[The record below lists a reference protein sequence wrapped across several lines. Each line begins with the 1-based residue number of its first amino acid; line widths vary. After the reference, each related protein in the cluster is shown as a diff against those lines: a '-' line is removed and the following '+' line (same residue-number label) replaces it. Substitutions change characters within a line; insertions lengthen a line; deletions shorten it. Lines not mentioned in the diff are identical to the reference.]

1 MSLKKL
7 IQQNCNANFVGYSV
21 SPSYTPH
28 LEPMCSPQMDNR
40 RVQILANTVGTLPRG
55 RKQLALTRS
64 SSFGDSSGAQRRL
77 LAIVKEDNE
86 TFGFEIE
93 TRKLQPQNACSLEVC
108 TFVCKIQEKSPAH
121 LSGLQTGDILA
132 NINGVSTEGFS
143 HKQMV
148 DLIKSSGNYLRL
160 ETVNGASIV
169 RRMELETKLQLLKQ
183 TLQEKWVEFRSLQL
197 QEQRLLHGEVNDN
210 SLVDAL
216 ESEESN
222 LFGSCASPKPA
233 FPFKPRFSSES
244 SCRSQLS
251 SMTVD
256 SEDSFYQTCVFEDSP
271 HECLSRQS
279 STDDD
284 CFFPRDN
291 DTAIR
296 KSSLRRNRSISVAS
310 NGSMSPLWEGGSFSN
325 IFGTL
330 PRKNRRGSVRKQLLK
345 FIPGLHRAVEEEESR
360 V

>member
-1 MSLKKL
+1 MSLRKL
-7 IQQNCNANFVGYSV
+7 IQQNRNANFVGYCV
-21 SPSYTPH
+21 SPSYTPY
-28 LEPMCSPQMDNR
+28 LDPMCSPQMDNR
-40 RVQILANTVGTLPRG
+40 RVQSLANTVGTLPRG

-64 SSFGDSSGAQRRL
+64 SSLGDSSGPQRRL

-93 TRKLQPQNACSLEVC
+93 TRRLQHQNACSLQIC
-108 TFVCKIQEKSPAH
+108 TYVCKIEEESPAH

-132 NINGVSTEGFS
+132 NINGVNTEGFS

-160 ETVNGASIV
+160 ETVNGARIV

-183 TLQEKWVEFRSLQL
+183 TMQEKWVEYRSLQL

-210 SLVDAL
+210 SLFDIQEL
-216 ESEESN
+216 ESN
-222 LFGSCASPKPA
+222 LFGSCASPRPA
-233 FPFKPRFSSES
+233 FPIKPRFSSES
-244 SCRSQLS
+244 SCKSRLS

-256 SEDSFYQTCVFEDSP
+256 SEDSFYQSGVFEDSA
-271 HECLSRQS
+271 HETLSRQS

-284 CFFPRDN
+284 CFFSRDN
-291 DTAIR
+291 DTAVG
-296 KSSLRRNRSISVAS
+296 KYSLRRNRSISVAS
-310 NGSMSPLWEGGSFSN
+310 SGSMSPSWEGGSFSN